1 MLGDD
6 IWTHH
11 AVIVVIIASCTFAPR
26 QSVNVFEQKNT
37 ARNVYSSLASKL
49 ENDSAMRENDEN
61 EKRIC
66 MIECQHP
73 RLRTLTLTASQ
84 TARQTD
90 KLTDT
95 YRREWRE
102 RIRWIHFSQSKVA
115 KPAWPLSR
123 TFCQAGHVTGDA
135 TRTRTRMPGWTAAQ
149 ESAPYASG
157 GVNCLS
163 DVTCLWRYKS
173 SCPRHRAGQPSDY
186 DFAHL

>member
-1 MLGDD
+1 MVM
-6 IWTHH
+6 ISEP
-11 AVIVVIIASCTFAPR
+11 AIIVVIIASCTFAPR

-49 ENDSAMRENDEN
+49 ENDRAMRENDEN

-95 YRREWRE
+95 YRRE
-102 RIRWIHFSQSKVA
+102 
-115 KPAWPLSR
+115 
-123 TFCQAGHVTGDA
+123 
-135 TRTRTRMPGWTAAQ
+135 
-149 ESAPYASG
+149 
-157 GVNCLS
+157 
-163 DVTCLWRYKS
+163 
-173 SCPRHRAGQPSDY
+173 
-186 DFAHL
+186 